1 MNPDNRDQIQ
11 QLKELVPEVDI
22 EVIEVIYEQ
31 NANNLEKSL
40 NELLQLSD
48 PNYKPEPISQG
59 NPASN
64 VFPFNLK

>member
-1 MNPDNRDQIQ
+1 MEPDNRDQIR
-11 QLKELVPEVDI
+11 QLKELVPEVDM

-48 PNYKPEPISQG
+48 PNYKPEPTFNG
-59 NPASN
+59 NSNSN
-64 VFPFNLK
+64 VFT